1 MRLRHW
7 YPKKKNHDWLWVF
20 LITMAP
26 AVFLVV
32 FLMYIR
38 WPEIRGTYLLPASS
52 LLTTTGRITA
62 SSIYSEKGRY
72 DTYFHYDIHY
82 EYNVDQKIYTA
93 DQVTFGPDGFDT
105 PEEAQQYAD
114 RYPVG
119 SSVTVFYEPGNPAFA
134 VLEPSVKD
142 FASVPVL
149 LSIFCVFSV
158 IALFVSIYSVRHP
171 RR

>member
-1 MRLRHW
+1 MRVRHW
-7 YPKKKNHDWLWVF
+7 YPRKKNRDWLWLF
-20 LITMAP
+20 LIMVTP
-26 AVFLVV
+26 LVFLVGLLGYV
-32 FLMYIR
+32 R
-38 WPEIRGTYLLPASS
+38 WPEIRGTYLLPTSS
-52 LLTTTGRITA
+52 LLTTSGRITA

-72 DTYFHYDIHY
+72 GTYFHYDIQY
-82 EYNVDQKIYTA
+82 EYTVEQKMYTA

-119 SSVTVFYEPGNPAFA
+119 SSVAVFYEPGNPTFA

-149 LSIFCVFSV
+149 LSVMCVFSV
-158 IALFVSIYSVRHP
+158 IVLFVSLYSSRHP
-171 RR
+171 R